1 MIAKLMSALIG
12 LVIKLVGVLM
22 TPINA
27 LIQTFLPQE
36 IIDGLNSIGGFFQTV
51 SNGLGWVVSASG
63 IPSSAIAII
72 VATMVFKLT
81 VPMLVHL
88 TKLALAWYDKLKP

>member
-1 MIAKLMSALIG
+1 MIAKLMSALMG

-22 TPINA
+22 TPINT
-27 LIQTFLPQE
+27 LIQAVLPQE
-36 IIDGLNSIGGFFQTV
+36 VIDGLNSIGGFFQVV
-51 SNGLGWVVSASG
+51 SDGLGWVVSASG
-63 IPSSAIAII
+63 IPATGIAII

-81 VPMLVHL
+81 VPLLVHL

>member
-1 MIAKLMSALIG
+1 MSALIG

-63 IPSSAIAII
+63 IPSTAIAII
-72 VATMVFKLT
+72 VATMIFKLT

>member
-12 LVIKLVGVLM
+12 LVVKLVSVLLA
-22 TPINA
+22 PINA
-27 LIQTFLPQE
+27 LIQSVLPQE
-36 IIDGLNSIGGFFQTV
+36 IVDGLNSIAGLFQV
-51 SNGLGWVVSASG
+51 ISNALGWVVSASG
-63 IPSSAIAII
+63 IPATAIAII

-81 VPMLVHL
+81 VPMLVYL

>member
-1 MIAKLMSALIG
+1 MIAKLMSAIMNLI
-12 LVIKLVGVLM
+12 IKLVTVLM
-22 TPINA
+22 APINL
-27 LIQTFLPQE
+27 LIQQLLPQE
-36 IIDGLNSIGGFFQTV
+36 ITNGLNSIGGFFQLI

-63 IPSSAIAII
+63 IPASAIAII

-81 VPMLVHL
+81 VPMLVHA